1 MMLKKVSSARIAT
14 MGESIFT
21 TMSKL
26 AFEKNAVNLGQGFP
40 DFDGYSM
47 IFESAYRAMKEGKNQ
62 YAPSPGIK
70 SLRDVISVV
79 NSNHYGIDYNPDT
92 EITITAGAT
101 EALYCVM
108 QAFLNP
114 GDEAILFEPYY
125 DAHYA
130 DVILAGGIPK
140 FVTLHKPDFSFSHEE
155 LENAIT
161 PKTKL
166 IVLNTPHNPTGKVFS
181 QVELEMIAKIAIAHD
196 LLVVSDEVYEFLT
209 FDSVKHF
216 PIAKLDGMIERTIT
230 ISSTGKTFGST
241 GWKVGYVCA
250 AKELTDAIRK
260 VHQWTT
266 FAVNTPAQHAMADAF
281 GTLDSYLP
289 DFRAL
294 YQNKRDLLFN
304 ALKGTEYNPYLPEGS
319 YFMMIDV
326 PKKFD
331 GDLDAAMK
339 LVNEFSVAVIPPSV
353 FYSKS
358 NEGTTL
364 LRLCFAKK
372 DETLIKG
379 AENLLN
385 AIKS

>member
-1 MMLKKVSSARIAT
+1 MMLKKVSSERIST
-14 MGESIFT
+14 MSESIFT

-40 DFDGYSM
+40 DFDGYAM

-70 SLRDVISVV
+70 SLRDVISEV
-79 NSNHYGIDYNPDT
+79 NSNHYGISYNPDT

-101 EALYCVM
+101 EGLYCVM
-108 QAFLNP
+108 QAFLNI
-114 GDEAILFEPYY
+114 GDEAVLFEPYY

-140 FVTLHKPDFSFSHEE
+140 FVTLHKPDFSFSQDE
-155 LENAIT
+155 LEQSIT

-166 IVLNTPHNPTGKVFS
+166 IVLNSPHNPTGKVFS
-181 QVELEMIAKIAIAHD
+181 QVELEMIAKIALKHD

-209 FDSVKHF
+209 FDSVKHI
-216 PIAKLDGMIERTIT
+216 PIAKLDGMNERCIT

-281 GTLDSYLP
+281 GTLDAYLP
-289 DFRAL
+289 DLRAL
-294 YQNKRDLLFN
+294 YQSKRDLLFK

-331 GDLDAAMK
+331 GDVDAAMR
-339 LVNEFSVAVIPPSV
+339 LVSDFGVAVIPPSV

-358 NEGTTL
+358 SEGTTL

-379 AENLLN
+379 AENLIK